1 MTSDREKLEWTE
13 FRDNM
18 PFREKSAWIQ
28 LISAVAIWGYYFTTV
43 ARALAAKQ
51 DVHFV
56 WLFVGCIIG
65 LVLLQIVLSVIA
77 ALFALRDA
85 AAPTDEREKLIGL
98 KAVRIAFAALNIC
111 VIALAVTGPLFAAT
125 SPIFRG
131 IADGGM
137 IVMVNG
143 ILLAMVIADLIRCSS
158 QIVYFRLGG

>member
-28 LISAVAIWGYYFTTV
+28 LICTVAVWGYYFSTV
-43 ARALAAKQ
+43 TLALAAGQ
-51 DVHFV
+51 SVHFV
-56 WLFVGCIIG
+56 SLFVGCVIG
-65 LVLLQIVLSVIA
+65 LVVLQIVLSIVA

-85 AAPTDEREKLIGL
+85 KAPSDERENLIAL
-98 KAVRIAFAALNIC
+98 KAVRIAFIVLNIGII
-111 VIALAVTGPLFAAT
+111 VLAVAGPLLAR
-125 SPIFRG
+125 PLLPN
-131 IADGGM
+131 IADAGM

-143 ILLAMVIADLIRCSS
+143 ILLAMVVAEVARCSS